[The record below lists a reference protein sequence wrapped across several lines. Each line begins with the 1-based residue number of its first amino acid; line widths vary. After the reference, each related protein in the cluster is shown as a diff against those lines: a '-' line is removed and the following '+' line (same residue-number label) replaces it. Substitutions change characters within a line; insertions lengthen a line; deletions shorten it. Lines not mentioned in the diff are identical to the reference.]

1 MIEINLIH
9 YTKLKERLPFIL
21 DQFKNLE
28 FKIKIIREFDKED
41 ITKQEFSKFD
51 TDYLSKGEIS
61 CFLKHLKVYNDL
73 VDSKCDYSVV
83 IEDDILLNKNFS
95 KKLSKLTKNLPKNF
109 DFVFFGASKLNM
121 HIPVYKR
128 RPYKNFYK
136 KTNFPTE
143 WGGNG
148 ISKTTDSYVVSR
160 KGAKQI
166 IEWAN
171 NCKQLDDALDF
182 WLNQSARRLDLIG
195 YWHEPTLTRHNS
207 KFESNLASQYNNVI
221 SKN

>member
-28 FKIKIIREFDKED
+28 FKINIIREFDKED

-73 VDSKCDYSVV
+73 VDSKCEYSVV

-166 IEWAN
+166 IEWAK

-182 WLNQSARRLDLIG
+182 WLNQSARKLDLIG
-195 YWHEPTLTRHNS
+195 YWYEPTLTRHNS